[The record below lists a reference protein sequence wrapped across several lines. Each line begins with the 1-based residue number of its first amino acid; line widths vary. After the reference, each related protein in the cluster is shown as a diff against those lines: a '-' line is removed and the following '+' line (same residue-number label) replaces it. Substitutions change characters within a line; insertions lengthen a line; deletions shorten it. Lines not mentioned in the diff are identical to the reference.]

1 MQNLTARQEEV
12 LSLIRNHLEE
22 TGYPPTRAD
31 IARHLGFKSAN
42 SAEEHLKA
50 LAKKGAIEIIPG
62 TSRGIKLA
70 NEVGGIPIIGNVAA
84 GNPILAEENI
94 EDYCELSPSFFKP
107 NADYFL
113 RVRGDS
119 MKNSGILDGDLL
131 AVHKTTNANNGD
143 IVVARIDNEVTVK
156 RLKKSGTKHL
166 LSLLPENSGYS
177 PIKIDLRESD
187 FAIEGLAVGV
197 IRN

>member
-1 MQNLTARQEEV
+1 
-12 LSLIRNHLEE
+12 
-22 TGYPPTRAD
+22 
-31 IARHLGFKSAN
+31 
-42 SAEEHLKA
+42 
-50 LAKKGAIEIIPG
+50 
-62 TSRGIKLA
+62 
-70 NEVGGIPIIGNVAA
+70 
-84 GNPILAEENI
+84 
-94 EDYCELSPSFFKP
+94 
-107 NADYFL
+107 
-113 RVRGDS
+113 

-156 RLKKSGTKHL
+156 RLKKSGTNHL
-166 LSLLPENSGYS
+166 LSLLPENSDYP